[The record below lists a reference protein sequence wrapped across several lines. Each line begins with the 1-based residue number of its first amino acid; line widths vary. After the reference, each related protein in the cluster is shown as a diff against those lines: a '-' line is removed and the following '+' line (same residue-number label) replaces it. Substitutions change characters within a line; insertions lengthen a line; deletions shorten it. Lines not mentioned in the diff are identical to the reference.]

1 MVNDE
6 GRGRDGYP
14 PDMFRVLVSDDIGA
28 HGIEVLQA
36 ADDVE
41 CDVKTELS
49 SDDLVAA
56 IDGYHALI
64 VRSATKVTA
73 EVLEAGTRLKIIGR
87 AGMGVD
93 NIDVTAATQRG
104 VIVMNTPS
112 ANSVATAEQTMALM
126 LAATRHTAAAHQT
139 VAEGRWER
147 SKYAGTELSGKT
159 LGIVGFGRIG
169 RLVAA
174 RAKAF
179 DMEVIAFD
187 PYVSEEIA
195 QDTGVTLVN
204 LDDVFSRS
212 DYITLHVPSTAGT
225 DNMISTE
232 SIAAMK
238 DGVVIINAARGT
250 LIDEAALAHAL
261 QSGKVR
267 AAGIDVYRTEPP
279 SADHPLIGLPNV
291 VHTPHLGASTAEAQR
306 DVSAQ
311 IAAQIIDALRGTDIR
326 HPINLPFEAGP
337 NFAAAMPYMA
347 LADKLG
353 VLQFHMAPS
362 PIRRVEIEVRGDLA
376 EKLTRPIAAALL
388 AGLLRN
394 HLAGDINYVNAPLLA
409 EQHGITVSQAKGVA
423 GADYTN
429 LVSCRAHWEDGS
441 RIMAGVLFGGSEP
454 RLVQVS
460 DYHLDV
466 DPSGLLLIMLNKD
479 VPGVIGMVGTTLGR
493 FGVNIAEWR
502 LGRSEPGTEALS
514 FINLDAEP
522 PQEALEALRS
532 EPAITKLLLLRL

>member
-1 MVNDE
+1 VTDH
-6 GRGRDGYP
+6 YP
-14 PDMFRVLVSDDIGA
+14 AGMFRVLVSDDIGA
-28 HGIEVLQA
+28 HGIDLLEA

-41 CDVKTELS
+41 CLVETGLSPTELLS
-49 SDDLVAA
+49 AVGDYD
-56 IDGYHALI
+56 ALI
-64 VRSATKVTA
+64 VRSGTKVTA
-73 EVLEAGTRLKIIGR
+73 DVLVAGTGLKVVGR

-126 LAATRHTAAAHQT
+126 LAATRHTAVAHRT

-159 LGIVGFGRIG
+159 LGIIGFGRIG

-174 RAKAF
+174 RALAF
-179 DMEVIAFD
+179 EMHVVAFD
-187 PYVSEEIA
+187 PYVSEEVA

-204 LDDVFSRS
+204 LDELYSTA
-212 DYITLHVPSTAGT
+212 DYITLHVPSSPDTE
-225 DNMISTE
+225 NMISSE
-232 SIAAMK
+232 SLASMK

-250 LIDEAALAHAL
+250 LIDEHALAAGL
-261 QSGKVR
+261 ESGKVR
-267 AAGIDVYRTEPP
+267 GAGIDVYRTEPP
-279 SADHPLIGLPNV
+279 GADHPLIGLPNV

-311 IAAQIIDALRGTDIR
+311 IAEQVIDALRGIDIR
-326 HPINLPFEAGP
+326 NPVNLPFEAGP
-337 NFAAAMPYMA
+337 DFATAMPYMA
-347 LADKLG
+347 LAEKLG
-353 VLQFHMAPS
+353 ILQFHMAPA
-362 PIRRVEIEVRGDLA
+362 PIRRVEIEVKG
-376 EKLTRPIAAALL
+376 ETVENLTRPIAAGLL
-388 AGLLRN
+388 AGLLQG
-394 HLAGDINYVNAPLLA
+394 HMAGGVNYVNAPVLA
-409 EQHGITVSQAKGVA
+409 QQQGVTVSRAKGVA
-423 GADYTN
+423 AGDYTN
-429 LVSCRAHWEDGS
+429 LVSCRVHWDDGS

-493 FGVNIAEWR
+493 FGVNVGEWR
-502 LGRSEPGTEALS
+502 LGRSEPGTEAIS
-514 FINLDAEP
+514 FINLDTEP
-522 PQEALEALRS
+522 PPEAIEALKAEA
-532 EPAITKLLLLRL
+532 AIVKLLLLRM

>member
-1 MVNDE
+1 
-6 GRGRDGYP
+6 
-14 PDMFRVLVSDDIGA
+14 MFRILVSDDIGA
-28 HGIEVLQA
+28 HGIDILKAA
-36 ADDVE
+36 ADAE
-41 CDVKTELS
+41 CDVNTGLTPDELI
-49 SDDLVAA
+49 AA
-56 IDGYHALI
+56 IDGYDALI
-64 VRSATKVTA
+64 VRSATKVSEA
-73 EVLEAGTRLKIIGR
+73 VLASASNLKIIGR

-126 LAATRHTAAAHQT
+126 LATTRHTAAAHQT
-139 VAEGRWER
+139 LAEGRWER

-159 LGIVGFGRIG
+159 LGVVGFGRIG

-174 RAKAF
+174 RARAF
-179 DMEVIAFD
+179 EMEIIAFD
-187 PYVSEEIA
+187 PYVSEEVA
-195 QDTGVTLVN
+195 QDAGVTLVN
-204 LDDVFSRS
+204 LDDLYAGA
-212 DYITLHVPSTAGT
+212 DYITLHVPSSPST
-225 DNMISTE
+225 DNLISAE
-232 SIAAMK
+232 SIATMK
-238 DGVVIINAARGT
+238 DGVVIINAARGS
-250 LIDEAALAHAL
+250 LVDEVALADAL
-261 QSGKVR
+261 TAGKVR

-279 SADHPLIGLPNV
+279 DESHPLIGLANV

-311 IAAQIIDALRGTDIR
+311 IADQILDALRGTDIR
-326 HPINLPFEAGP
+326 NAVNLPFAAGP
-337 NFAAAMPYMA
+337 EFVTAMPYMA

-362 PIRRVEIEVRGDLA
+362 PVRRVEIEVRGEVA
-376 EKLTRPIAAALL
+376 EKLTRPIAAGLL

-394 HLAGDINYVNAPLLA
+394 HLAGDVNYVNAPLLA
-409 EQHGITVSQAKGVA
+409 QQHGITVSQAKGVA
-423 GADYTN
+423 AADYTN
-429 LVSCRAHWEDGS
+429 LVSCRVHWDDGS
-441 RIMAGVLFGGSEP
+441 RTMAGVLFGGSEP

-502 LGRSEPGTEALS
+502 LGRSEPGVEALS

-522 PQEALEALRS
+522 PEEALEALRS
-532 EPAITKLLLLRL
+532 ERAIVKLLLLRL

>member
-1 MVNDE
+1 MPQALP
-6 GRGRDGYP
+6 YP
-14 PDMFRVLVSDDIGA
+14 PDMFRILVSDDIGV
-28 HGIEVLQA
+28 HGIDILEA
-36 ADDVE
+36 ADDAE
-41 CDVKTELS
+41 CDVRTGLS
-49 SDDLVAA
+49 PDDLAAA
-56 IDGYHALI
+56 IGGYDALI
-64 VRSATKVTA
+64 VRSATTVTEA
-73 EVLEAGTRLKIIGR
+73 VLTAASNLKIIGR

-126 LAATRHTAAAHQT
+126 LAATRHTAVAHQT
-139 VAEGRWER
+139 VAEGKWER

-174 RAKAF
+174 RAQAF
-179 DMEVIAFD
+179 DMDVIAFD
-187 PYVSEEIA
+187 PYVSEEVA
-195 QDTGVTLVN
+195 LDTGVTLVN
-204 LDDVFSRS
+204 LDDLYARG
-212 DYITLHVPSTAGT
+212 DYITLHVPSSPAT
-225 DNMISTE
+225 DNMISAE
-232 SIAAMK
+232 SIVTMK
-238 DGVVIINAARGT
+238 EGVVIINAARGT
-250 LIDEAALAHAL
+250 LIDEAALADAL
-261 QSGKVR
+261 TTGKVR

-279 SADHPLIGLPNV
+279 GENHPLIGLPNV

-311 IAAQIIDALRGTDIR
+311 IAEQVLDALRGTDIR
-326 HPINLPFEAGP
+326 NPVNLPFEAGP
-337 NFAAAMPYMA
+337 DFATAMPYMA

-353 VLQFHMAPS
+353 VLQFHMAPT
-362 PIRRVEIEVRGDLA
+362 PVRRVEIEVKGEVA
-376 EKLTRPIAAALL
+376 EKLTRPIAAGLL

-394 HLAGDINYVNAPLLA
+394 HLAGDVNYVNAPLLA
-409 EQHGITVSQAKGVA
+409 QQHGIAVSQAKGVA
-423 GADYTN
+423 GADYSN
-429 LVSCRAHWEDGS
+429 LVSCRVHWDDGS
-441 RIMAGVLFGGSEP
+441 RIMAGVLFGASEP

-466 DPSGLLLIMLNKD
+466 NPSGLLLIMLNKD

-522 PQEALEALRS
+522 PEEALEALRS
-532 EPAITKLLLLRL
+532 EPAIEKLLLLRL

>member
-1 MVNDE
+1 
-6 GRGRDGYP
+6 
-14 PDMFRVLVSDDIGA
+14 MFRILVSDDIGS
-28 HGIEVLQA
+28 HGIDILQA
-36 ADDVE
+36 AGDAV
-41 CDVKTELS
+41 CDVKTGLSPDELLRVLGEY
-49 SDDLVAA
+49 D
-56 IDGYHALI
+56 ALI
-64 VRSATKVTA
+64 VRSATKVTEA
-73 EVLEAGTRLKIIGR
+73 VLEAASNLKIIGR

-126 LAATRHTAAAHQT
+126 LATTRHTAAAHQT

-147 SKYAGTELSGKT
+147 EKYAGNELSGKT

-174 RAKAF
+174 RAQAF

-187 PYVSEEIA
+187 PYVSEEVA

-204 LDDVFSRS
+204 LDDLYAKS
-212 DYITLHVPSTAGT
+212 DYITLHVPSSPNT
-225 DNMISTE
+225 DNMISADA
-232 SIAAMK
+232 IRRMK
-238 DGVVIINAARGT
+238 DGVVIVNAARGT
-250 LIDEAALAHAL
+250 LIEETDLADALA
-261 QSGKVR
+261 SGKVR

-279 SADHPLIGLPNV
+279 AANHPLIGLPNV

-311 IAAQIIDALRGTDIR
+311 IAGQVLDALRGTDIR
-326 HPINLPFEAGP
+326 NPVNLPFEAGRD
-337 NFAAAMPYMA
+337 FATAMPYMA

-353 VLQFHMAPS
+353 VLQFHMAAS
-362 PIRRVEIEVRGDLA
+362 PIRRVELEVKGDVA
-376 EKLTRPIAAALL
+376 ERLTRPIAAALL

-394 HLAGDINYVNAPLLA
+394 HLAGDVNYVNAPVLA
-409 EQHGITVSQAKGVA
+409 EEHGITVSQAKGVA
-423 GADYTN
+423 SADYTN
-429 LVSCRAHWEDGS
+429 LVSCRVHWDDGN

-460 DYHLDV
+460 NYHLDV

-493 FGVNIAEWR
+493 FGVNIGEWR
-502 LGRSEPGTEALS
+502 LGRNEPGTEALS

-522 PQEALEALRS
+522 PDEALEALRS
-532 EPAITKLLLLRL
+532 EAAIVKLLLLRL

>member
-1 MVNDE
+1 
-6 GRGRDGYP
+6 
-14 PDMFRVLVSDDIGA
+14 MFRILVSDDIGA
-28 HGIEVLQA
+28 HGIDILEAA
-36 ADDVE
+36 ADVQCDVE
-41 CDVKTELS
+41 TGLS
-49 SDDLVAA
+49 PETLASS
-56 IDGYHALI
+56 IGEYEALI
-64 VRSATKVTA
+64 VRSATKVT
-73 EVLEAGTRLKIIGR
+73 EPVLEAAARLRVIGR

-126 LAATRHTAAAHQT
+126 LAATRHTAIAHQT
-139 VAEGRWER
+139 LAEGRWER
-147 SKYAGTELSGKT
+147 NRYAGTELSGKL

-174 RAKAF
+174 RAQAF
-179 DMEVIAFD
+179 GMHVIAYD
-187 PYVSEEIA
+187 PYVSEEVA
-195 QDTGVTLVN
+195 HDTGVTLVN
-204 LDDVFSRS
+204 LDELYARA
-212 DYITLHVPSTAGT
+212 DYLTLHVPSSPDT
-225 DNMISTE
+225 DNMISAE
-232 SIAAMK
+232 ALAAMK

-250 LIDEAALAHAL
+250 LIDEVALAEAL
-261 QSGKVR
+261 NAGKVR

-279 SADHPLIGLPNV
+279 GEDNPLIGLANV

-311 IAAQIIDALRGTDIR
+311 IAQQVIDALRGADIR
-326 HPINLPFEAGP
+326 NAVNLPFDAGP
-337 NFAAAMPYMA
+337 DFAAAMPYMA
-347 LADKLG
+347 LAEKMG

-362 PIRRVEIEVRGDLA
+362 PIRRVEVEVKGDVV
-376 EKLTRPIAAALL
+376 EKLTRPIAAGLL
-388 AGLLRN
+388 AGLLRSP
-394 HLAGDINYVNAPLLA
+394 LGGDVNYVNAGLLA
-409 EQHGITVSQAKGVA
+409 QQHGITVSQAKGVA
-423 GADYTN
+423 AADYTN
-429 LVSCRAHWEDGS
+429 LVSCRVHWDDGS

-493 FGVNIAEWR
+493 FGVNIGEWR
-502 LGRSEPGTEALS
+502 LGRSQPGTEALS

-522 PQEALEALRS
+522 PEEALEALRS
-532 EPAITKLLLLRL
+532 EAAIVKLLLLHL

>member
-1 MVNDE
+1 
-6 GRGRDGYP
+6 
-14 PDMFRVLVSDDIGA
+14 MFRILVSDDIGA
-28 HGIEVLQA
+28 HGIDILQG
-36 ADDVE
+36 ADDTV
-41 CDVKTELS
+41 CDVKTGLSPDELIAVIGEY
-49 SDDLVAA
+49 D
-56 IDGYHALI
+56 ALI
-64 VRSATKVTA
+64 VRSATKVTGA
-73 EVLEAGTRLKIIGR
+73 VLDAASKLKIIGR

-126 LAATRHTAAAHQT
+126 LAATRHTAIAHQT

-179 DMEVIAFD
+179 DMDVMAFD

-204 LDDVFSRS
+204 LDDLLSRS
-212 DYITLHVPSTAGT
+212 DYITLHVPSSPAT
-225 DNMISTE
+225 DNLISTD

-250 LIDEAALAHAL
+250 LIDEAALAEAL
-261 QSGKVR
+261 KSGKVR

-279 SADHPLIGLPNV
+279 AKDNPLIGLPNV

-311 IAAQIIDALRGTDIR
+311 IAAQVIDALDGTDIR
-326 HPINLPFEAGP
+326 NPVNLPFEAGP
-337 NFAAAMPYMA
+337 KFAEAMPYMA

-353 VLQFHMAPS
+353 VLQFHMAPA
-362 PIRRVEIEVRGDLA
+362 PIRRIEIEVRGDVA

-394 HLAGDINYVNAPLLA
+394 LLAGDINYVNAPLLA

-423 GADYTN
+423 SAEYTN
-429 LVSCRAHWEDGS
+429 LVSCRVHWDDGS

-460 DYHLDV
+460 GYHLDV
-466 DPSGLLLIMLNKD
+466 DPTGLLLIMLNKD

-522 PQEALEALRS
+522 PAEAIEALRS
-532 EPAITKLLLLRL
+532 EAAIEKLLLLSL

>member
-1 MVNDE
+1 
-6 GRGRDGYP
+6 
-14 PDMFRVLVSDDIGA
+14 MFRILVSDDIGA
-28 HGIEVLQA
+28 HGIDILEA
-36 ADDVE
+36 ADDAE
-41 CDVKTELS
+41 CDVKTGLSPDELTS
-49 SDDLVAA
+49 T
-56 IDGYHALI
+56 IGGYDALI
-64 VRSATKVTA
+64 VRSATKVTDA
-73 EVLEAGTRLKIIGR
+73 VLRAATNLKIIGR

-93 NIDVTAATQRG
+93 NIDVTGATQRG

-126 LAATRHTAAAHQT
+126 LATTRHTAAAHQT

-147 SKYAGTELSGKT
+147 GKFAGTELSGKV

-174 RAKAF
+174 RAQAF
-179 DMEVIAFD
+179 DMEVMAFD
-187 PYVSEEIA
+187 PYVSEEVA

-204 LDDVFSRS
+204 MDDLYARA
-212 DYITLHVPSTAGT
+212 DYITLHVPSSPNT
-225 DNMISTE
+225 DNMISAQ
-232 SIAAMK
+232 SIAQMK

-250 LIDEAALAHAL
+250 LIDEGALAEAL
-261 QSGKVR
+261 GTGKVR
-267 AAGIDVYRTEPP
+267 AAGIDVYRSEPP
-279 SADHPLIGLPNV
+279 DPDHPLIGLPNV

-311 IAAQIIDALRGTDIR
+311 IGEQVLDALRGVDIR
-326 HPINLPFEAGP
+326 NPVNLPFEAGP
-337 NFAAAMPYMA
+337 DFATAMPYMA

-353 VLQFHMAPS
+353 VLQFHMATA
-362 PIRRVEIEVRGDLA
+362 PIRRVEIEVKGEVA
-376 EKLTRPIAAALL
+376 ERLTRPIAAALL

-394 HLAGDINYVNAPLLA
+394 HLAGDVNYVNAPLLA
-409 EQHGITVSQAKGVA
+409 DQHGISVSQAKGVA
-423 GADYTN
+423 AADYTN
-429 LVSCRAHWEDGS
+429 LVSCRVHWEDGS

-502 LGRSEPGTEALS
+502 LGRSQPGTEALS

-522 PQEALEALRS
+522 PEEALEALRA
-532 EPAITKLLLLRL
+532 EAAIVKLLLLRL